1 MEANL
6 PRSGVPQ
13 TQAMP
18 AAQTEHNPL
27 MWRYFREACL
37 SGKEPAK
44 RCGVSHSRIYVA
56 RMQRVRSNNAEK
68 ISREMAHIL
77 DLSEQERLELKAE
90 IMDHHET
97 TWGVRAH
104 RPGAH
109 GRGDPIG

>member
-1 MEANL
+1 MSA
-6 PRSGVPQ
+6 
-13 TQAMP
+13 TQSKYP
-18 AAQTEHNPL
+18 PL
-27 MWRYFREACL
+27 MRCYFRETGL
-37 SGKEPAK
+37 SRKELAK

-56 RMQRVRSNNAEK
+56 RTQSVRSNNAEK

-109 GRGDPIG
+109 RGGDPIG